1 MGPARK
7 RPIASSWQAPA
18 LPVSSAIALFAK
30 APIPGFVKTRLQPH
44 LTAEQSAELH
54 LAFVQDSW
62 ASLRSIE
69 GVTLYLYADQ
79 RWPGFPRLAGPG
91 RVGLQ
96 RGADLGEKMLNCF
109 EELSQ
114 RHHRVLIVGSDS
126 PTLPPDYLRT
136 GLELLGGVDAVLG
149 PSEDGGYYAVGC
161 RSAKPGMF
169 QDVSWSAA
177 STLTETEQ
185 AFKRAGFISK
195 RLPSWYDIDTIEDL
209 RRLVS
214 AGDLPEPTNVCPT
227 ETAIHTARWLRENP
241 GPW

>member
-1 MGPARK
+1 M
-7 RPIASSWQAPA
+7 SN
-18 LPVSSAIALFAK
+18 AIALFAK
-30 APIPGFVKTRLQPH
+30 APIPGCVKTRLQPH
-44 LTAEQSAELH
+44 LTAEQSAALH

-62 ASLRSIE
+62 ASLRSME

-79 RWPGFPRLAGPG
+79 QWPGFRKLAGPS

-114 RHHRVLIVGSDS
+114 QGYARMLIVGSDS
-126 PTLPPDYLRT
+126 PTLPPDYPRA

-185 AFKRAGFISK
+185 AFERAGFISK

-209 RRLVS
+209 RQLVS
-214 AGDLPEPTNVCPT
+214 AGDLPE
-227 ETAIHTARWLRENP
+227 HTARWLRENP